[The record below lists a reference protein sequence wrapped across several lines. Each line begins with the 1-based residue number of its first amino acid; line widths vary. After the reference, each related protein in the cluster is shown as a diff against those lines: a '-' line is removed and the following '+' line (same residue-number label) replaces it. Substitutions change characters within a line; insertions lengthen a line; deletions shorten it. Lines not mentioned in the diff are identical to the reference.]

1 MEGEH
6 GTFTLFNQCKFNDV
20 EELMK
25 FFPFNDNDIQI
36 ENENFNFFILPDV
49 DVFEI
54 NNHHKILM
62 DGDVL
67 LEKISKFEE
76 NYNNIIQNNFMVSP
90 TSSINYYLIKRRQ

>member
-36 ENENFNFFILPDV
+36 ENIHIDLL
-49 DVFEI
+49 
-54 NNHHKILM
+54 ILM
-62 DGDVL
+62 
-67 LEKISKFEE
+67 
-76 NYNNIIQNNFMVSP
+76 
-90 TSSINYYLIKRRQ
+90 SIPL